1 MCLCCLLMQKVVV
14 VSMLKLKSD
23 SLPSVYCV
31 SCLINHLL
39 TVSKDSLYGTLKV
52 VTKPFDKNKKRLPS
66 NTVKVSINKI
76 NLMYVSIPQP

>member
-1 MCLCCLLMQKVVV
+1 MCLCCLLVQKVVV

-23 SLPSVYCV
+23 LLPSVYCV

-52 VTKPFDKNKKRLPS
+52 VTKPFDKNKNRLPF
-66 NTVKVSINKI
+66 NTVKVSVNKI
-76 NLMYVSIPQP
+76 NLISIPQP